1 MKVLSR
7 SRWPLPP
14 KVRTGEGGSKI
25 QRSTVTCR
33 PCGCFV
39 SLSVSGVR
47 CRVARAGHQGKEG
60 PDCGAPSQP
69 PSSRRVWWVPP
80 KLTGD
85 RPPRITPSITP
96 ISAWWLA
103 WWPLGWQPLENRGNL
118 TPLQAADQGGPLA
131 SVLCQ
136 SFTVLVKTVK
146 LQALALTLTPYEFHQ
161 QLIWNKTSSTQL
173 LYCVEGHQKFMRLT
187 LKKVKILF
195 NLVLS
200 VVNWPT
206 NV

>member
-14 KVRTGEGGSKI
+14 KVRTVEGGSNVPTI
-25 QRSTVTCR
+25 HRH
-33 PCGCFV
+33 V
-39 SLSVSGVR
+39 SAMWMFCESECVR
-47 CRVARAGHQGKEG
+47 CEVSRGSSWPPREGRARLR
-60 PDCGAPSQP
+60 GAKPATKQP
-69 PSSRRVWWVPP
+69 PCLMGPAQ
-80 KLTGD
+80 TD
-85 RPPRITPSITP
+85 R
-96 ISAWWLA
+96 
-103 WWPLGWQPLENRGNL
+103 WPATKDHSLHHSHLCLVAGLVALGWQPLENRGNL
-118 TPLQAADQGGPLA
+118 TPLQAADQAGPLA